1 MQWKESEEAY
11 LHHFADVCFAFQST
25 RQSDIT
31 TFNAYI
37 DENKNSIAIQLP
49 ESRDAIKVMTIHK
62 SKGLEFPVVI
72 VPYCNWNYYKANDN
86 WVNITNEKVK
96 LPVAAIHFSSGVKN
110 AGFEN
115 EFSAEEQEQI
125 LENIALFKQQY
136 F

>member
-49 ESRDAIKVMTIHK
+49 E
-62 SKGLEFPVVI
+62 
-72 VPYCNWNYYKANDN
+72 
-86 WVNITNEKVK
+86 
-96 LPVAAIHFSSGVKN
+96 
-110 AGFEN
+110 
-115 EFSAEEQEQI
+115 
-125 LENIALFKQQY
+125 
-136 F
+136 